1 MIYAGPPPDS
11 AIDQGDIIDG
21 CPLTFLTEYDLNH
34 PGEGEIECVP
44 TRVLVLTQTCDL
56 AHRKIS
62 AVTSAIVYDAQFIV
76 DQGLLKPA
84 DVRGPV
90 RAARVYGWYF
100 LPASSDLGLNEMIV
114 DLRQLH
120 TVRLDLLTALTQS
133 GRRRARLLSP
143 YQRGFPMVP
152 KPPTRRLCR
161 RPTPM
166 SRRRLRLSIAP

>member
-1 MIYAGPPPDS
+1 VIYSWSSPVSP
-11 AIDQGDIIDG
+11 IDQGDIVVE
-21 CPLTFLTEYDLNH
+21 CPLVFLINYDANV
-34 PGEGEIECVP
+34 PADARVECVP

-56 AHRKIS
+56 AQKKTT
-62 AVTSAIVYDAQFIV
+62 AVTVAIVHEARSLV

-120 TVRLDLLTALTQS
+120 TVRLDLLTSLS
-133 GRRRARLLSP
+133 RDGKRKARLLSP
-143 YQRGFPMVP
+143 YREHLAKHFAD
-152 KPPTRRLCR
+152 TY
-161 RPTPM
+161 
-166 SRRRLRLSIAP
+166 SRIGLPDPYETEP